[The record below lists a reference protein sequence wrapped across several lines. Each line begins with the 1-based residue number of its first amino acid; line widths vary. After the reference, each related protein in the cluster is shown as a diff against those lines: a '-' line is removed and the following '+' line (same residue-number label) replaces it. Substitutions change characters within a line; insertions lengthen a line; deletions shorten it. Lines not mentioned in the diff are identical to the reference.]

1 MSRYGPLMFIDLV
14 MLTPLQEQQA
24 AEAEEDEESS

>member
-1 MSRYGPLMFIDLV
+1 MSRYGPLIIDLV

>member
-1 MSRYGPLMFIDLV
+1 MFMNLFV
-14 MLTPLQEQQA
+14 LTFQEQQA